1 MANMV
6 FKSDVKWTGT
16 GLQSDAKA
24 GENEVRMDEP
34 EALGGTNT
42 GQNPVEM
49 VLSALGGCMV
59 VLANAFAPAHDVTVK
74 DVHVEVEGDLD
85 PDGFMGKAPVR
96 PGFSAIRYKLHIE
109 SDSDPSAVAAL
120 VEHVENSCPVKD
132 TLSGVEVSR
141 MQDQ

>member
-1 MANMV
+1 MATMR

-16 GLQSDAKA
+16 GLQSDAQA
-24 GENEVRMDEP
+24 GKHVIRMDEP

-59 VLANAFAPAHDVTVK
+59 VLANAFAPAHKVK
-74 DVHVEVEGDLD
+74 VKGVRVEVEGDLD

-96 PGFSAIRYKLHIE
+96 PGFSAIRYKLHVE
-109 SDSDPSAVAAL
+109 SDSDPAAVAAL
-120 VEHVENSCPVKD
+120 VAHIESSCPVKD
-132 TLSGVEVSR
+132 TLGGVPVVR
-141 MQDQ
+141 A

>member
-16 GLQSDAKA
+16 GLQSDAQA
-24 GENEVRMDEP
+24 GKHVVRMDEP

-49 VLSALGGCMV
+49 ILSALGGCMV
-59 VLANAFAPAHDVTVK
+59 VLVNAFAPTHAVTIK
-74 DVHVEVEGDLD
+74 DVHVQVEGDLD

-96 PGFSAIRYKLHIE
+96 PGFSAIRYKLHVE
-109 SDSDPSAVAAL
+109 SDSDPAAVAAL
-120 VEHVENSCPVKD
+120 ITHVESSCPVKD
-132 TLSGVEVSR
+132 TLGGVPVVR
-141 MQDQ
+141 I